1 MENVFICLLFGHL
14 FGDYFFQNDW
24 MAQNKKKKT
33 FDGIIA
39 CITHCSVYT
48 FIVAAFLMAFGVI
61 ISPLQIVLI
70 FLSHYILDRYN
81 LIDTWCD
88 INGIITWKS
97 EIKEKSDNIDFERNA
112 SIKDSI
118 NISFGTFVNIVQD
131 NTLHLLLMWL
141 ILILL

>member
-1 MENVFICLLFGHL
+1 M
-14 FGDYFFQNDW
+14 
-24 MAQNKKKKT
+24 T
-33 FDGIIA
+33 
-39 CITHCSVYT
+39 
-48 FIVAAFLMAFGVI
+48 FGVI

-97 EIKEKSDNIDFERNA
+97 EIKDKNDNIDFERNA